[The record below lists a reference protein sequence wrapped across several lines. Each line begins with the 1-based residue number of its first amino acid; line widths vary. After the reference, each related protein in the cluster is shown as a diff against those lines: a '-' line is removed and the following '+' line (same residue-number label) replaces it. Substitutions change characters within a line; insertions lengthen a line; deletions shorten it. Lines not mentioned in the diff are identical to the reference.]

1 MAAQCQG
8 TTKRGARCSL
18 TSISKIRDERGRLV
32 AEPLRRGGS
41 YCRFHARP
49 FVARAMEE
57 RDQAESAMIVFLDFE
72 TTGLDVTKDEIVE
85 IGALDARAGAVFS
98 TVVCPGD
105 VPAGPAVHGID
116 PAEIAEGPPFPEVWR
131 RFVAFVDGAIS
142 MATVSDDSDS
152 SQEDLPGLHTVLP
165 EDPPV
170 LVLAAHN
177 GLRFDFAMLLCECLR
192 HNVSLAP
199 LQRWLFVDT
208 LAVLQADRDAS
219 ECMKLQC
226 LVRSAGQVDGLR
238 AHRALDDCYAL
249 SGVIQ
254 RVAWRRG
261 VSLWSLMRGFALV
274 LDLPASC
281 AQIAVL
287 VGD

>member
-1 MAAQCQG
+1 MCSHVVMAAQCQG

-18 TSISKIRDERGRLV
+18 TSISKIRDEQGRLV

-49 FVARAMEE
+49 FVARAMEQ

-152 SQEDLPGLHTVLP
+152 SQEDLPRI
-165 EDPPV
+165 PV
-170 LVLAAHN
+170 APAA
-177 GLRFDFAMLLCECLR
+177 
-192 HNVSLAP
+192 
-199 LQRWLFVDT
+199 T
-208 LAVLQADRDAS
+208 
-219 ECMKLQC
+219 
-226 LVRSAGQVDGLR
+226 
-238 AHRALDDCYAL
+238 
-249 SGVIQ
+249 SGVVMVVV
-254 RVAWRRG
+254 VAKQA
-261 VSLWSLMRGFALV
+261 SFSALR
-274 LDLPASC
+274 LSTNEAR
-281 AQIAVL
+281 L
-287 VGD
+287 VYLRSSR